1 MSKRRKMVLLVI
13 VTLLAIS
20 IAVVA
25 FAALDLVTY
34 TATQSETLEPLNTPI
49 GKALVVYNP
58 GLSGQARQAARI
70 MAEDLRSEGYIVTL
84 AGVRSSAADNIS
96 DYSVIIVGGPMYG
109 GTVSSSIA
117 DYLKGLTYH
126 EGLRLGVFA
135 TTGNAQSDDNS
146 YNTFRQNVDSL
157 LNASAQDEGVEVKL
171 ILTVDVEEDCHQ
183 FVGAVLAR
191 E

>member
-1 MSKRRKMVLLVI
+1 MSKRRKMVLLVV

-25 FAALDLVTY
+25 FAALDLITY
-34 TATQSETLEPLNTPI
+34 TATQSETLEPLNAPI

-58 GLSGQARQAARI
+58 GLSGQAKQAARI
-70 MAEDLRSEGYIVTL
+70 IAEELRSEGYIVTL

-96 DYSVIIVGGPMYG
+96 DFSVIIVGGPLYG

-117 DYLKGLTYH
+117 DYLRGL
-126 EGLRLGVFA
+126 EPIQGSRLGVFA
-135 TTGNAQSDDNS
+135 TTGSSSYENS
-146 YNTFRQNVDSL
+146 SYVAFKENVGSL
-157 LNASAQDEGVEVKL
+157 LNSSSLEKGIGVKL
-171 ILTVDVEEDCHQ
+171 ILTVDVQKDCAD
-183 FVGAVLAR
+183 FVSEVL